1 MSEKEQTM
9 QLNAYLSFNGNCEEA
24 FKFYEK
30 ALGAKI
36 EGMMTHAGSPMA
48 SQTPANWQNKIMHAR
63 LTVDGQV
70 LMGSDVPPDKYQL
83 PKGVSITLSTKK
95 VEEAERIFQAL
106 SDNAKVE
113 MPLQETFWA
122 VRFGMLRDRFGI
134 PWMINCEKAAMQA
147 GQR

>member
-1 MSEKEQTM
+1 M

-36 EGMMTHAGSPMA
+36 DGMMTHAASPMA

-63 LTVDGQV
+63 LTVNGQV
-70 LMGSDVPPDKYQL
+70 LMGSDVPSDRYQL
-83 PKGVSITLSTKK
+83 PKGVSIALHVKK
-95 VEEAERIFQAL
+95 AEEAERIFQTL
-106 SDNAKVE
+106 SVDAKVD

-122 VRFGMLRDRFGI
+122 LRFGMLRDRFGI
-134 PWMINCEKAAMQA
+134 PWMINCEKAATQSA
-147 GQR
+147 